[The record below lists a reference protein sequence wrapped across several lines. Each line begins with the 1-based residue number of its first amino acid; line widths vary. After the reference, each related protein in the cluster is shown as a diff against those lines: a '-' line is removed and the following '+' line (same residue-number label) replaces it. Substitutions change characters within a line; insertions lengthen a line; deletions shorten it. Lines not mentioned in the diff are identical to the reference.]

1 MHCLHHSRGPSMSSQ
16 CLLLDNRSACM
27 SIAQRL
33 SVFCACCRWRA
44 SSSRLHHGRDHGRLS
59 SKCAAQKLPSQQ
71 HAVVPCCGVMTVKKS
86 SRLFNLALPARKA
99 FLLAD
104 ALRRAAFAA
113 PSKW

>member
-1 MHCLHHSRGPSMSSQ
+1 M
-16 CLLLDNRSACM
+16 
-27 SIAQRL
+27 
-33 SVFCACCRWRA
+33 
-44 SSSRLHHGRDHGRLS
+44 
-59 SKCAAQKLPSQQ
+59 KLPSQQ
-71 HAVVPCCGVMTVKKS
+71 DAVVPCCGVMTVKKS